1 MQLHITTPDTKPV
14 SDTKISDLSL
24 ALVPKT
30 VNIGN
35 NLLNLLFAYINEPEI
50 TSLSVDTSNNKQ
62 WLTFKS
68 AGGKQWAGARWD
80 IPVVE
85 DMPNDPFK
93 LEFDIRGDDQ
103 DRTWGVD
110 IKGFDKAGLQN
121 IDIHVDDIYVG
132 ANQIVHIS
140 RNILFPQQVANCE
153 HMQLHITTPDTKPVS
168 DTKISDLSLT
178 LVPKTVSNDT
188 AYYGLPIM
196 DIKGNLTAISHDKA
210 KNITWTFIDS
220 HRTLNGYG
228 TLKLQGNSSLNFKK
242 KSYRLKTLT
251 SDYQRKDKVKFK
263 ASWKKASK
271 FNIKAYYTDGLL
283 SRDPVNSEIGGAI
296 ASSRSDLPNDLVEE
310 DNFGLI
316 QGFPIILTLNGE
328 YAGLYSL
335 NTARPDFDY
344 TKFAIIGNQFNK
356 LTTFQETNPSV
367 KLDGTD
373 FESLNPEDTPTDE
386 EKQAVNALIQFIS
399 TSSDDDFK
407 TKLSDH
413 ISVNSVIDYL
423 IFNNIIGNRDAFAK
437 NQICLSWDGFH
448 WYLQAYDLDDSYQG
462 GWDGKVFEAPTDI
475 IGTDNKLFARL
486 NTLFSSQIKKRYQE
500 IRAWLTPDYVL
511 NKYKNRIDKIGV
523 QNYQR
528 EFEKWNNPA
537 KDTEDF
543 AQLRKAV
550 YTQFKLLDSK
560 WLS

>member
-1 MQLHITTPDTKPV
+1 M
-14 SDTKISDLSL
+14 
-24 ALVPKT
+24 
-30 VNIGN
+30 
-35 NLLNLLFAYINEPEI
+35 
-50 TSLSVDTSNNKQ
+50 
-62 WLTFKS
+62 
-68 AGGKQWAGARWD
+68 
-80 IPVVE
+80 
-85 DMPNDPFK
+85 
-93 LEFDIRGDDQ
+93 
-103 DRTWGVD
+103 
-110 IKGFDKAGLQN
+110 
-121 IDIHVDDIYVG
+121 
-132 ANQIVHIS
+132 
-140 RNILFPQQVANCE
+140 
-153 HMQLHITTPDTKPVS
+153 
-168 DTKISDLSLT
+168 
-178 LVPKTVSNDT
+178 
-188 AYYGLPIM
+188 
-196 DIKGNLTAISHDKA
+196 
-210 KNITWTFIDS
+210 
-220 HRTLNGYG
+220 
-228 TLKLQGNSSLNFKK
+228 
-242 KSYRLKTLT
+242 KTLT

-271 FNIKAYYTDGLL
+271 FNLKAYYTDGLL

-344 TKFAIIGNQFNK
+344 TKFAIIGNQNNK
-356 LTTFQETNPSV
+356 LTNFQETNPSV

-437 NQICLSWDGFH
+437 NQICLSWDGTH

-486 NTLFSSQIKKRYQE
+486 NTLFSSQSKKRYQE